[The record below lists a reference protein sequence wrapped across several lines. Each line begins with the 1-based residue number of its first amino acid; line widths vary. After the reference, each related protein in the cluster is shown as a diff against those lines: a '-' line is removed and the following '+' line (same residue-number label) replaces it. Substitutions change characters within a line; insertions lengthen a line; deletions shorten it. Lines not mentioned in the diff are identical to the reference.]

1 MVKFDQN
8 QVLLWAAAAVG
19 GLWIAAASGCGLAA
33 QGKNTEGV
41 RLYQQGYYQGA
52 VQRFQEAIKYK
63 PNEGD
68 GYYNLAALYHHTW
81 KQNHQREDLEQAESY
96 YNQCLDRSPDHAD
109 CYRGLAVLLV
119 EDGRKEEAFRLLD
132 GWAVRSPTQAAPRI
146 ELARLH
152 EESGDREAA
161 KANLLEAISLEANNP
176 RALAALGKLREE
188 IGEHSQAL
196 VAYQRSLTYDRFQP
210 EVAARVAS
218 LRTALSPTPLITNPP
233 GTTTIVTR
241 PGPGVR

>member
-1 MVKFDQN
+1 VLHINGKSSALTSA
-8 QVLLWAAAAVG
+8 VLL
-19 GLWIAAASGCGLAA
+19 GLWFTAASGCKLAA

-52 VQRFQEAIKYK
+52 VQRFQEAIKND
-63 PNEGD
+63 PNNGD
-68 GYYNLAALYHHTW
+68 SYYNLAALYHHTW
-81 KQNHQREDLEQAESY
+81 KQNQERQDFEQAESY
-96 YNQCLDRSPDHAD
+96 YNQCLDRSPDHID

-119 EDGRKEEAFRLLD
+119 EDGRKEEALRLLD
-132 GWAVRSPTQAAPRI
+132 GWAVRSPSSAAPRI

-152 EESGDREAA
+152 EEFGDREAA

-176 RALAALGKLREE
+176 RALAALGRLREE
-188 IGEHSQAL
+188 LGEHSQAL

-241 PGPGVR
+241 PGANVR